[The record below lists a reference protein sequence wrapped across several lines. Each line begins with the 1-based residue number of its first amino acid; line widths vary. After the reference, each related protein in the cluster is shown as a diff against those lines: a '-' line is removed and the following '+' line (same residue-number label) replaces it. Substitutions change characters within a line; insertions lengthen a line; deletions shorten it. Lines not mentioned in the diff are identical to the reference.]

1 LVAISHIALAI
12 GSGFEWRHVLQSIDM
27 SSSAPD
33 RIGRYRIE
41 RKIGEGGMGIVYAAR
56 DERLDRSVALKM
68 IRGDSDETA
77 RKRLWREA
85 RAAAGISHPNIC
97 QLFEVDETDEG
108 LVLAMELLDGEPLGA
123 RLARGSL
130 SPADSSSIT
139 LQALDALAALHSRG
153 LIHRDLKPSN
163 LFLTARGVKL
173 LDFGLARPVSGS
185 FGAET
190 TLLTEAGVIVGTP
203 NYMAPEQARGEAV
216 DARSDLF
223 SIAAMLF
230 EMLSGR
236 LAFSGATMIDVLHA
250 VLHEQPPA
258 LSGGTTV
265 SGLDRVIHKA
275 LQKQPVDR
283 YDSAP
288 AMTAAIRE
296 VMAVHDSVTAP
307 ATRPMTRLIALPFRV
322 LRPDT
327 ETDFLAFSL
336 PDAITTSLTGTRNL
350 LVRSSAA
357 ASRFDP
363 AAPDLRKLASDA
375 DVDVALMGT
384 ILRAGTR
391 LRATAQLVETPAGTV
406 MWSHSSQHALDDVFA
421 MQDELVAGIVGSLAQ
436 SLGEA
441 ESRVGRRDVPRS
453 ATAYE
458 LYLRANELA
467 RDWDHIARARDV
479 YQECVALDSQFAPAW
494 AGLGR
499 CQRVLGKYFDLPD
512 SAREAE
518 RSFERAQALNPD
530 LPVLHK
536 YYAQLECDAGRA
548 VDAMRRLL
556 RRATVAVDP
565 EYLAGLVHAC
575 RYAGLLEASIAAH
588 EEARRLDPT
597 IPTSVINSY
606 QMLGDY
612 EPILRLPGVDAD
624 GKVMALYRLGRRDE
638 ALAAWQG
645 VPADAPPT
653 FKAWDRM
660 IVAFMSEGPDARE
673 VAEAAV
679 GQMTWADPEGY
690 MTGALILARLG
701 SNDLALHALGLA
713 VNGGYS
719 VVHPLLHDP
728 WYAGLRDDARFRD
741 ILGRAEARRNE
752 ALTVFRA
759 EGGERLL
766 GLRAAA

>member
-1 LVAISHIALAI
+1 
-12 GSGFEWRHVLQSIDM
+12 
-27 SSSAPD
+27 
-33 RIGRYRIE
+33 
-41 RKIGEGGMGIVYAAR
+41 MGIVYAAR
-56 DERLDRSVALKM
+56 DERLDRTVALKT
-68 IRGDSDETA
+68 IRGASDDTA

-85 RAAAGISHPNIC
+85 RAAAGISHPNVC
-97 QLFEVDETDEG
+97 QLYEVDETDDG

-123 RLARGSL
+123 RLARGPL
-130 SPADSSSIT
+130 SPADSSSLA
-139 LQALDALAALHSRG
+139 LQALDALEALHGRG

-163 LFLTARGVKL
+163 LFLTPRGVKL

-203 NYMAPEQARGEAV
+203 NYMAPEQVRGEAL
-216 DARSDLF
+216 DARADLF

-258 LSGGTTV
+258 LSGGAMV
-265 SGLDRVIHKA
+265 AGLDRVIHKA
-275 LQKQPVDR
+275 LQKQPADR
-283 YDSAP
+283 YESAL
-288 AMTAAIRE
+288 AMTAAIRD
-296 VMAVHDSVTAP
+296 VMAVRDSVNAP

-322 LRPDT
+322 LRPDA
-327 ETDFLAFSL
+327 ETDFLAVSL
-336 PDAITTSLTGTRNL
+336 PDAITMSLTGTPNL

-357 ASRFDP
+357 ASRVDP
-363 AAPDLRKLASDA
+363 HAPDLRKLASDA

-391 LRATAQLVETPAGTV
+391 LRATAQLVETPGGTV

-421 MQDELVAGIVGSLAQ
+421 MQDELVAGIVGSLSQ
-436 SLGEA
+436 SLGGP
-441 ESRVGRRDVPRS
+441 ESRVGGRDVPRS
-453 ATAYE
+453 SAAYE
-458 LYLRANELA
+458 LYLRANQLA
-467 RDWDHIARARDV
+467 RDWDHIGEARDV
-479 YQECVALDSQFAPAW
+479 YQQCVALDSQFAPAW

-499 CQRVLGKYFDLPD
+499 CQRVLGKYFELPGATRD
-512 SAREAE
+512 AE

-556 RRATVAVDP
+556 RRATAAVDP
-565 EYLAGLVHAC
+565 EYFAGLVHAC
-575 RYAGLLEASIAAH
+575 RYAGLLDASVAAH

-597 IPTSVINSY
+597 VPTSVTNTY

-612 EPILRLPGVDAD
+612 EQVLRIAETGDD

-638 ALAAWQG
+638 ALAGWQG
-645 VPADAPPT
+645 APADAPAT

-660 IVAFMSEGPDARE
+660 IVACLSEASDARE

-679 GQMTWADPEGY
+679 GQMSWSDPEGY
-690 MTGALILARLG
+690 MSGAIILARLG
-701 SNDLALHALGLA
+701 SYDLALHALGTA
-713 VNGGYS
+713 VDGGYS
-719 VVHPLLHDP
+719 VVHPLVHDP
-728 WYAGLRDDARFRD
+728 WLAGLRDDSRFRE
-741 ILGRAEARRNE
+741 ILRRAETRRNE

>member
-1 LVAISHIALAI
+1 
-12 GSGFEWRHVLQSIDM
+12 M
-27 SSSAPD
+27 SSPAPN
-33 RIGRYRIE
+33 RIGRYVIE

-56 DERLDRSVALKM
+56 DERLDRTVALKT
-68 IRGDSDETA
+68 IRGASDDTA

-97 QLFEVDETDEG
+97 QLYEVDETDDG

-123 RLARGSL
+123 RLARGPL
-130 SPADSSSIT
+130 SPADSSTIA
-139 LQALDALAALHSRG
+139 LQALDALAALHARG

-163 LFLTARGVKL
+163 LFLTPRGVKL
-173 LDFGLARPVSGS
+173 LDFGLARPVSGT

-190 TLLTEAGVIVGTP
+190 TLLTEVGVIVGTP
-203 NYMAPEQARGEAV
+203 NYMAPEQARGEAL
-216 DARSDLF
+216 DARADLF
-223 SIAAMLF
+223 SIAAMVF

-258 LSGGTTV
+258 LSGGAIV
-265 SGLDRVIHKA
+265 AGLDRVIHKA
-275 LQKQPVDR
+275 LQKQPADR
-283 YDSAP
+283 YESAV

-296 VMAVHDSVTAP
+296 VMAVHDSVNATAP
-307 ATRPMTRLIALPFRV
+307 ATRTMTRLIALPFRV
-322 LRPDT
+322 LRPDA

-336 PDAITTSLTGTRNL
+336 PDAITMSLTGTPNL

-363 AAPDLRKLASDA
+363 QAPDLRKLASDA

-384 ILRAGTR
+384 ILRAGSR

-406 MWSHSSQHALDDVFA
+406 MWSHSSQHALHDVFA
-421 MQDELVAGIVGSLAQ
+421 MQDELVAGIVGSLSQ
-436 SLGEA
+436 SLGDP
-441 ESRVGRRDVPRS
+441 ESRVGKRDVPRS
-453 ATAYE
+453 STAYE

-467 RDWDHIARARDV
+467 RDWDRIGEARDV
-479 YQECVALDSQFAPAW
+479 YKQCVALDSQFAPAW

-499 CQRVLGKYFDLPD
+499 CQRVIGKYFDQPD
-512 SAREAE
+512 AARDAE

-556 RRATVAVDP
+556 RRATAAVDP
-565 EYLAGLVHAC
+565 EYFAGLVHAC

-597 IPTSVINSY
+597 IPTSIVNAY
-606 QMLGDY
+606 QMLGEY
-612 EPILRLPGVDAD
+612 EHVLRLAGTTDPD
-624 GKVMALYRLGRRDE
+624 GKVMALYRLGRREE

-660 IVAFMSEGPDARE
+660 IVACLSEAADARE
-673 VAEAAV
+673 VAESAV
-679 GQMTWADPEGY
+679 GQMSWSDPEGF
-690 MTGALILARLG
+690 MIGGIILARLG
-701 SNDLALHALGLA
+701 SYDLALQVLGTA
-713 VNGGYS
+713 IDGGYN

-728 WYAGLRDDARFRD
+728 WLAPLRDDSRFQT
-741 ILGRAEARRNE
+741 ILRRAETRRNE
-752 ALTVFRA
+752 ALMVFRA